1 MTDEEDPA
9 SDHLI
14 QATMNS
20 FKIIDALM
28 EIGGEGGVTEIS
40 QAANISTSS
49 AHKHLRTLQ
58 EHGFVKKNGKSYSL
72 GLRFLDIGGFVRRQ
86 YPGSRTIKLT
96 IQKLAEKTDRN
107 VFFTVEEGG
116 RAIALYREVG
126 RNSVPMRSR
135 VGTYFY
141 MNQVAGGKAILAEYP
156 ESRVNSII
164 EQHGLPPATPNTITD
179 REELMD
185 ELERVRDR
193 GYATTVNE
201 TTEGVQSIAVPVT
214 QPDGKILGA
223 CAVSGPIHRMED
235 PDDDNLQLLRSMVN
249 ELELSITYS

>member
-1 MTDEEDPA
+1 MTDEEETT
-9 SDHLI
+9 SDQLI

-20 FKIIDALM
+20 FKIIDALV

-40 QAANISTSS
+40 QAADISTSS
-49 AHKHLRTLQ
+49 AHKHLRTLREQ
-58 EHGFVKKNGKSYSL
+58 GFVKKNGKSYSI
-72 GLRFLDIGGFVRRQ
+72 GLRFLDIGGFARRR
-86 YPGSRTIKLT
+86 YPGSRTIKLS
-96 IQKLAEKTDRN
+96 IQELAEKTDKN
-107 VFFTVEEGG
+107 AFFTVEERG

-164 EQHGLPPATPNTITD
+164 ERHGLPPATPSTITD
-179 REELMD
+179 REELMN
-185 ELERVRDR
+185 ELEQVRDQ

-201 TTEGVQSIAVPVT
+201 TTEGVRSIAVPVT

-223 CAVSGPIHRMED
+223 CAISGPIHRMKD
-235 PDDDNLQLLRSMVN
+235 PDDDYLNLLRSMVN